1 MSMLSKGTTFTT
13 GDQVTAANLNALVDS
28 ATFAAGAVDD
38 STTALDSSS
47 PKKIIVKDLG
57 ITPAKLAT
65 SSSTTTGVTFEKMQ
79 HVPANTVL
87 VHKRDTVDK
96 PESNVTFKRDEV
108 NNCFIVIN
116 KLNLVYI
123 S

>member
-1 MSMLSKGTTFTT
+1 MS
-13 GDQVTAANLNALVDS
+13 QNLNV
-28 ATFAAGAVDD
+28 
-38 STTALDSSS
+38 SSI
-47 PKKIIVKDLG
+47 KLGFIVGKETLG
-57 ITPAKLAT
+57 LFK
-65 SSSTTTGVTFEKMQ
+65 SSLPFWVI
-79 HVPANTVL
+79 VPANTVL